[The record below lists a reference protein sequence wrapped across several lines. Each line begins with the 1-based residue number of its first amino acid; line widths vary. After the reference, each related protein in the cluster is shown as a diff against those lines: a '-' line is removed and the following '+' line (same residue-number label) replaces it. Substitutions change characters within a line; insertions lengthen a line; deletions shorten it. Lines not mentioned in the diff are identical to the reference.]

1 MASSTSSAST
11 SSAVAVLEYD
21 CPVYGNNSD
30 FVIEQGIIKN
40 SFGTDLDNSLFSGFS
55 KNNMKTVKFYLM

>member
-1 MASSTSSAST
+1 M
-11 SSAVAVLEYD
+11 AVLEYD

-40 SFGTDLDNSLFSGFS
+40 SFGDSIQQVSIFRLF
-55 KNNMKTVKFYLM
+55 